1 MNERAEKILDILKD
15 EFPTAGCE
23 LNYDSDYH
31 LLIAVILSAQ
41 CTDKRVNIV
50 TEELFKHYSSPQD
63 FASAKQEDI
72 EKLIYSCGFYKNKAK
87 NIINASREIV
97 EVHGGQVPKEFDKLV
112 ALSGVGRKTA
122 NVVTS
127 VAFGG
132 DGIAVDTHVFR
143 VSNRLSLAKGKTPF
157 EVEKGLTEVIPP
169 SRRSE
174 AHHLLI
180 FHGRYRCKSLSPLC
194 DGCKLIKYCSY
205 DKKEKK

>member
-87 NIINASREIV
+87 NIINASREIAPLQIV
-97 EVHGGQVPKEFDKLV
+97 FCTL
-112 ALSGVGRKTA
+112 
-122 NVVTS
+122 
-127 VAFGG
+127 F
-132 DGIAVDTHVFR
+132 AV
-143 VSNRLSLAKGKTPF
+143 
-157 EVEKGLTEVIPP
+157 
-169 SRRSE
+169 
-174 AHHLLI
+174 
-180 FHGRYRCKSLSPLC
+180 
-194 DGCKLIKYCSY
+194 
-205 DKKEKK
+205 

>member
-122 NVVTS
+122 NVVSS

-194 DGCKLIKYCSY
+194 DGCKLINYCSY